1 MVTHSDIHLVTC
13 KVMKEWVQV
22 PQHSQ
27 KNNGDGSLIRLKPWI
42 VIPTIVG
49 SIPIRYPKNYME
61 NELLLGTI
69 TLIGALSVI
78 LYIGYDVWTM

>member
-1 MVTHSDIHLVTC
+1 M
-13 KVMKEWVQV
+13 KVWVQV

-27 KNNGDGSLIRLKPWI
+27 EL
-42 VIPTIVG
+42 
-49 SIPIRYPKNYME
+49 ME